1 MADKLGVGVIGVG
14 FGEKIHIPGFQ
25 EHPRTRVAAV
35 AARRPARAAEVA
47 EAFDIPFATD
57 DYQELVAHRDVDIV
71 SIATPPHLHVPMALA
86 AIAAHKPFL
95 VEKPLAHTLDAA
107 KEIAERA
114 AAARVPGVI
123 DFEFR
128 FVPAWMLMHDLLGA
142 GSIGRLRYVSVSWL
156 VDILADPDGRRFGWA
171 SEKEAGGGILGALGS
186 HVFDYLHWFLGD
198 IREAQG
204 FLLTAIGE
212 RALPDSRQRAA
223 VTADDAFGA
232 HLRFASGLLAA
243 VEVCAVGWHRRG
255 HRITVYGDDGTIE
268 LRQESPADYIHEAAL
283 YGGRAGDPVLEEVA
297 IPEEMVLPREFPDG
311 RLAPFIQVV
320 DALLR
325 AIDGHGR
332 PGDPDLA
339 AGLRA
344 QHVMEAVARSQARG
358 GWMATGTGRGGTAAR
373 RRPAPPPGAGPS

>member
-25 EHPRTRVAAV
+25 EHPRTEVTAV
-35 AARRPARAAEVA
+35 AARHAGRAADVA

-57 DYQELVAHRDVDIV
+57 DYHELLARPDVDLV
-71 SIATPPHLHVPMALA
+71 SIATPPHLHAPVALA
-86 AIAAHKPFL
+86 AIAAGKPFL
-95 VEKPLAHTLDAA
+95 IEKPLAHTLDAA
-107 KEIAERA
+107 REIADRA
-114 AAARVPGVI
+114 AAARIPGII

-156 VDILADPDGRRFGWA
+156 VDILADPDGRSFGWA

-186 HVFDYLHWFLGD
+186 HVFDYLQWFLGD
-198 IREAQG
+198 VREAQG
-204 FLLTAIGE
+204 FLVTAIGE

-223 VTADDAFGA
+223 VTSDDAFGA
-232 HLRFASGLLAA
+232 HLRLASGLVAA

-255 HRITVYGDDGTIE
+255 HRITAYGDDGTIE
-268 LRQESPADYIHEAAL
+268 LRQESPADYIHDAAL
-283 YGGRAGDPVLEEVA
+283 YGGRAGDPVLEEMA

-325 AIDGHGR
+325 AVDGQGR

-344 QHVMEAVARSQARG
+344 QLVMDAMARSQVRG
-358 GWMATGTGRGGTAAR
+358 GWMATGAGKGGATGRR
-373 RRPAPPPGAGPS
+373 RQAPPAGAGGA